1 MDFVKKMLL
10 DKDEISSIVKSLGKK
25 ISKDYEGKKLLL
37 LSLLKGSVI
46 FTADLMREI
55 TIPCQVDFMAVS
67 SYTGTLNGG
76 GKVNIIKDITIDISG
91 WNVLI
96 VEDILESG
104 YTLDCVVNM
113 LKERNPESVKI
124 CTLLDKPNSRKT
136 EIEAEYVGEKIPDEF
151 VIGYGL
157 DYNEKYRN
165 LPFIGVIDPKY
176 I

>member
-67 SYTGTLNGG
+67 SYTGTRNGG

-124 CTLLDKPNSRKT
+124 CTLLSKPSRRIF
-136 EIEAEYVGEKIPDEF
+136 ELNVDYIGFSIPDEF
-151 VIGYGL
+151 VVGFGM
-157 DYNEKYRN
+157 DYNQRYRN
-165 LPFIGVIDPKY
+165 LPYVGKIG
-176 I
+176 

>member
-67 SYTGTLNGG
+67 SYT
-76 GKVNIIKDITIDISG
+76 
-91 WNVLI
+91 
-96 VEDILESG
+96 
-104 YTLDCVVNM
+104 
-113 LKERNPESVKI
+113 
-124 CTLLDKPNSRKT
+124 
-136 EIEAEYVGEKIPDEF
+136 
-151 VIGYGL
+151 
-157 DYNEKYRN
+157 
-165 LPFIGVIDPKY
+165 
-176 I
+176 

>member
-1 MDFVKKMLL
+1 MDFIKKMLL
-10 DKDEISSIVKSLGKK
+10 NQDEISSIVKSLGKK

-37 LSLLKGSVI
+37 ISLLKGSVV

-67 SYTGTLNGG
+67 SYIGTQNGG
-76 GKVNIIKDITIDISG
+76 GKVNVIKDITADISG

-104 YTLDCVVNM
+104 YTLNFVINM
-113 LKERNPESVKI
+113 LKERSPASVKI

-136 EIEAEYVGEKIPDEF
+136 EIEATYVGKKIPDEF

>member
-1 MDFVKKMLL
+1 MDFIKKMLL
-10 DKDEISSIVKSLGKK
+10 NQDEISSIVKSLGKK

-37 LSLLKGSVI
+37 ISLLKGSVV

-67 SYTGTLNGG
+67 SYIGTQNGG
-76 GKVNIIKDITIDISG
+76 GKVNVIKDITADISG

-104 YTLDCVVNM
+104 YTLNFVINM
-113 LKERNPESVKI
+113 LKERGPASVKI

-136 EIEAEYVGEKIPDEF
+136 EIEATYVGKKIPDEF

>member
-1 MDFVKKMLL
+1 MDFIKKMML
-10 DKDEISSIVKSLGKK
+10 DKDEISSIVKSLGEK

-55 TIPCQVDFMAVS
+55 KIPCQVDFMAVS
-67 SYTGTLNGG
+67 SYIGTHNGG
-76 GKVNIIKDITIDISG
+76 GKVNIIKDITVDITG
-91 WNVLI
+91 WDVLI

-104 YTLDCVVNM
+104 YTLSYVMNM
-113 LKERNPESVKI
+113 LKKRNPESVKI

-136 EIEAEYVGEKIPDEF
+136 DIEAEYVGKEIPDEF

>member
-1 MDFVKKMLL
+1 MDFIKKMLL
-10 DKDEISSIVKSLGKK
+10 GKEEISSIVKSLGEK

-67 SYTGTLNGG
+67 SYTGTRNGG
-76 GKVNIIKDITIDISG
+76 GKVNIIKDVTKDISG

-113 LKERNPESVKI
+113 LKQRSPESVKI
-124 CTLLDKPNSRKT
+124 CALLDKPNSRKT
-136 EIEAEYVGEKIPDEF
+136 QIEAEYVGKKIPDEF

>member
-1 MDFVKKMLL
+1 MDFIKKMLL
-10 DKDEISSIVKSLGKK
+10 NQDEISSIVKSLGKK

-37 LSLLKGSVI
+37 ISLLKGSVV

-67 SYTGTLNGG
+67 SYIGTQNGG
-76 GKVNIIKDITIDISG
+76 GKVNVIKDITADISG

-104 YTLDCVVNM
+104 YTLNFVINM
-113 LKERNPESVKI
+113 LKI

-136 EIEAEYVGEKIPDEF
+136 EIEATYVGKKIPDEF

>member
-67 SYTGTLNGG
+67 SYTGTRNGG

>member
-1 MDFVKKMLL
+1 M
-10 DKDEISSIVKSLGKK
+10 
-25 ISKDYEGKKLLL
+25 
-37 LSLLKGSVI
+37 
-46 FTADLMREI
+46 
-55 TIPCQVDFMAVS
+55 
-67 SYTGTLNGG
+67 
-76 GKVNIIKDITIDISG
+76 
-91 WNVLI
+91 
-96 VEDILESG
+96 
-104 YTLDCVVNM
+104 DCVVNM

-136 EIEAEYVGEKIPDEF
+136 KIEAEYVGEKIPDEF